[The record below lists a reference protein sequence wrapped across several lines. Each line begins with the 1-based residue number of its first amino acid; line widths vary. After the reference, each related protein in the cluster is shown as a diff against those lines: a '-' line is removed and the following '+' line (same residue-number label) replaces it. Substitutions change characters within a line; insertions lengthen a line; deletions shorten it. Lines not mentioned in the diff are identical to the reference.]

1 MQRLALEQRQK
12 RSGSGSQLRLDA
24 ANLPI
29 SSTIHRITEYRVT
42 EILQVH
48 ADLMGASGL

>member
-12 RSGSGSQLRLDA
+12 RSGPGSQLRLDA
-24 ANLPI
+24 ADLPI
-29 SSTIHRITEYRVT
+29 PSTIDRITEHRVA
-42 EILQVH
+42 EVLQVH